1 MSCPGSPGPK
11 AQVRA
16 LPREPSC
23 PGRLLYTFC
32 QDMALQVCW
41 VFWYESLCFFLAE
54 LSELGMMFLLGD
66 WGSLR
71 AGLCRASAHSSSF
84 GMRIISSVLLLLTAP
99 SPRPTLGSRGEGP
112 ASLQQALPHRS
123 TAGPHRG
130 CPPALYIMDAHRLL

>member
-71 AGLCRASAHSSSF
+71 AGLCPLRLGLPEGRA
-84 GMRIISSVLLLLTAP
+84 V
-99 SPRPTLGSRGEGP
+99 SPLRLGLPEGG
-112 ASLQQALPHRS
+112 ALPL
-123 TAGPHRG
+123 P
-130 CPPALYIMDAHRLL
+130 LD

>member
-41 VFWYESLCFFLAE
+41 AFRYESLFLPSRAFRTRDDV
-54 LSELGMMFLLGD
+54 SPGRLGLPEG
-66 WGSLR
+66 R
-71 AGLCRASAHSSSF
+71 AVSPQTG
-84 GMRIISSVLLLLTAP
+84 AP
-99 SPRPTLGSRGEGP
+99 
-112 ASLQQALPHRS
+112 
-123 TAGPHRG
+123 
-130 CPPALYIMDAHRLL
+130 